1 MFPEDY
7 LLDPYR
13 EGYLSA
19 ERDHEDGADPAAMML
34 LADALRE
41 INADDAEREPYYRG
55 RMDYCR
61 GVLHSR

>member
-13 EGYLSA
+13 EGYFSA
-19 ERDHEDGADPAAMML
+19 ERDYEDEADPAAMLL

-41 INADDAEREPYYRG
+41 NNADAPEREPYYRG
-55 RMDYCR
+55 RLDYCAAALR
-61 GVLHSR
+61 IR